1 MLIVNINFSIK
12 PTQGEDMK
20 EIDETVIT
28 EEVMNQYEIIRSM
41 GPCNMFD
48 YYCVTNTA
56 NDLEMFELGSLEK
69 NEYLYILK
77 NFSALMEKYGIEQ
90 K

>member
-1 MLIVNINFSIK
+1 MSL
-12 PTQGEDMK
+12 
-20 EIDETVIT
+20 IDETTIT
-28 EEVMNQYEIIRSM
+28 EAVMNQYEIIRRM

-56 NDLEMFELGSLEK
+56 NDLEMYELGSLEK
-69 NEYLYILK
+69 EEYTYILK
-77 NFSALMEKYGIEQ
+77 NFSRLMKKYGIEQ